1 MLPCRAPCQ
10 VGRRGDTGSG
20 PRGLGV
26 SCLSAFAFPPFT
38 ALHRK
43 AVFLQVGKKWL
54 FSRPLDTVASSRF
67 IMHSCSFIVGQEQ
80 QSALYGSSTRVTA
93 GPWQPGWALALLIL
107 GMRKLML
114 KEASSGCPSHSLACR
129 SHHQGQHRPYC
140 HKSYCLLQA
149 QPFCRFL
156 RSTDHVPG
164 SLE

>member
-43 AVFLQVGKKWL
+43 AVFLQVGKKRL

-67 IMHSCSFIVGQEQ
+67 IMHSSSFIVGQEQ